1 MERLLKLFIEEQ
13 ANGKFSVLY
22 TRKGLKDG
30 ALIENL
36 TLKQLRELYGL
47 LKKLGFDVFFLGT
60 KEHLT
65 ALDISEEAKVPTDD
79 VFKTFRKLQPWEVW
93 E

>member
-1 MERLLKLFIEEQ
+1 MERILKVFVERDR
-13 ANGKFSVLY
+13 NGKYAVLY

-47 LKKLGFDVFFLGT
+47 LKKLGFDVFFLGK

-65 ALDISEEAKVPTDD
+65 SLDISEEAKVPTDD